1 MTDEATE
8 MQAKRDRLNA
18 KRRARYRG
26 LAPVDRRS
34 NLYRR
39 IVTLTETY
47 VQQLGG
53 DVTAGMRERCAR
65 CAQLSCLAEDTRL
78 ALLNGKEMNLDPVV
92 RIENLATRTLAALGL
107 DQHATMPVKSSL
119 PSLAEMIRGR
129 DAKALTHG

>member
-1 MTDEATE
+1 MDEEATE
-8 MQAKRDRLNA
+8 MQAKRDRANA

-39 IVTLTETY
+39 ITALTESY

-65 CAQLSCLAEDTRL
+65 CAQLSCLAETARL
-78 ALLNGKEMNLDPVV
+78 KFLNGGNINADTVV
-92 RIENLATRTLAALGL
+92 RLENLATRSLAALGL
-107 DQHATMPVKSSL
+107 DQHEAKPVKSSL
-119 PSLAEMIRGR
+119 PSLAEMLRSR
-129 DAKALTHG
+129 DAAHG